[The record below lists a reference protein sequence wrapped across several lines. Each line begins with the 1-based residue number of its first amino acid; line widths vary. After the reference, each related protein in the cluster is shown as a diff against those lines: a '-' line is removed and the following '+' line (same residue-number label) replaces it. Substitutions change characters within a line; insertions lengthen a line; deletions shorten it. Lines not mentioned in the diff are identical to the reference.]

1 MNRLYGPIHRSLQD
15 RFDTRRLAD
24 NVEARLVLTEI
35 SPEHKSSIESR
46 DTFFLSTIDHRGRP
60 TVSFKGGDPGFIL
73 RKLRSRLG
81 MHTVCE
87 THAFRRAAAQAG
99 MSEDEI
105 SDLVGFLAENPMAGD
120 ETSGTGGCRKVRVR
134 GHGKGKSGGYRTIT
148 FFTGETLPV
157 FLITVFAKGE
167 RANLS

>member
-1 MNRLYGPIHRSLQD
+1 
-15 RFDTRRLAD
+15 
-24 NVEARLVLTEI
+24 
-35 SPEHKSSIESR
+35 
-46 DTFFLSTIDHRGRP
+46 
-60 TVSFKGGDPGFIL
+60 
-73 RKLRSRLG
+73 

-120 ETSGTGGCRKVRVR
+120 EMSGTGGCRKVRVR
-134 GHGKGKSGGYRTIT
+134 GHGKGKSGGYRTVT
-148 FFTGETLPV
+148 FFTGEALPV

-167 RANLS
+167 RANLSKGERNKLGDLTKAIAEEYRAKVTVAKAADKAG

>member
-1 MNRLYGPIHRSLQD
+1 
-15 RFDTRRLAD
+15 
-24 NVEARLVLTEI
+24 
-35 SPEHKSSIESR
+35 
-46 DTFFLSTIDHRGRP
+46 
-60 TVSFKGGDPGFIL
+60 
-73 RKLRSRLG
+73 

-120 ETSGTGGCRKVRVR
+120 EMSGTGGCRKVRVR
-134 GHGKGKSGGYRTIT
+134 GHGKGKSGGYRTVT
-148 FFTGETLPV
+148 FFTGEALPV

-167 RANLS
+167 RANLSKGEGNKLGDLTKAIAEEYRAKVTVAKAADKAG